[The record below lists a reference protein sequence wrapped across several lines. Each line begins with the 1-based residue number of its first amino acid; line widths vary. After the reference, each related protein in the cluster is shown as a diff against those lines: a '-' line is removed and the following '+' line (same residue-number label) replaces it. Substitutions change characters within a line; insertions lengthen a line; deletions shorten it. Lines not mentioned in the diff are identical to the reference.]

1 MARNREFETD
11 EVLDK
16 AIDLFWNKGYN
27 GVSTQE
33 MIDEFGISKSSMYG
47 AFGDKME
54 LFILALE
61 RYRGRLYNEANE
73 ELENGRDVKAQIGLT
88 LKNIVKKALADS
100 RHKGCFVVNSCIE
113 LAPHNEQIA
122 KIVTEHQQ
130 NMEELFTKAIQ
141 RGIKTGDIPAGK
153 NAKALSR
160 TICNTISGIE
170 VDARYIRSKQHFAD
184 IIDNVMALLD

>member
-33 MIDEFGISKSSMYG
+33 MINEFGISKSSMYG

-73 ELENGRDVKAQIGLT
+73 ELENGRDVKAQIDLM

-113 LAPHNEQIA
+113 LARHNEQVA

-141 RGIKTGDIPAGK
+141 RGIKTGDIPSGK

-170 VDARYIRSKQHFAD
+170 VDARYIRAKQHFAD
-184 IIDNVMALLD
+184 IIDNVMELLN